1 MKCWVPLLVCLS
13 LAGCGSADETG
24 APEGDVTPS
33 EAALIASDA
42 PLEIAITQFPGGYQG
57 QWAAVA
63 SQCADEN
70 NEQNLSLQG
79 KLVKFHD
86 SIGTMTEGKR
96 ETSREMEA
104 TFEIVS
110 EGEKWN
116 KTIGFQLSKDGK
128 RLTRTDM
135 DGGAAYEYIKC
146 PPLMAG

>member
-1 MKCWVPLLVCLS
+1 MKCWLPIWLS
-13 LAGCGSADETG
+13 LILVGCGSADQTTETDAG
-24 APEGDVTPS
+24 IERT
-33 EAALIASDA
+33 EAALKASDA

-57 QWAAVA
+57 QWAAA
-63 SQCADEN
+63 AAQCADEN

-135 DGGAAYEYIKC
+135 DGGAAYQYVKC